1 LKEWIT
7 GRNPVFEAL
16 RANRRHFFRLL
27 VASGVDEKGR
37 LQEIIQLAGKRRL
50 MVERAPRQHL
60 DKLDENHQGV
70 ALQASVYPYSTLPD
84 ILELA
89 KQRGE
94 PPFILVLD
102 TLQNPQNLGSLMRTA
117 EAVAPSILWLDEIEK
132 GFSGTKSSGESDA
145 GTTAR
150 VFASFI
156 TWLQEKSTPVFVI
169 ATANDVSMLPPE
181 LLRKGRFDEIFF
193 VDLPQPAEREEI
205 FRIHLRQRGRDP
217 GRFDLKELAKAAE
230 GFAGAE
236 IEQSVIA
243 AMFEAFTEGR
253 EVETRDVLRALKST
267 VPLSETMEEQ
277 IKELRDWARTRAR
290 PASLDTSLM
299 DLLNAKRKE

>member
-117 EAVAPSILWLDEIEK
+117 EAVGVHGVIMPLAHAAGVTPAVVHASAGASEHLLAAQMNLSQALTRLKEEDVWVIGLDAAP
-132 GFSGTKSSGESDA
+132 DA
-145 GTTAR
+145 
-150 VFASFI
+150 
-156 TWLQEKSTPVFVI
+156 Q
-169 ATANDVSMLPPE
+169 PPE
-181 LLRKGRFDEIFF
+181 RVRLDG
-193 VDLPQPAEREEI
+193 A
-205 FRIHLRQRGRDP
+205 
-217 GRFDLKELAKAAE
+217 LALVVGSE
-230 GFAGAE
+230 G
-236 IEQSVIA
+236 
-243 AMFEAFTEGR
+243 EGM
-253 EVETRDVLRALKST
+253 RALIRKSC
-267 VPLSETMEEQ
+267 
-277 IKELRDWARTRAR
+277 
-290 PASLDTSLM
+290 
-299 DLLNAKRKE
+299 DLLVSLPMRGQVDSLNAAVAGSVMLYLALQTRLTTGCG